1 MNSIALPA
9 EKRWRI
15 ELADAS
21 SHRSQ
26 PPGLHGDLST
36 AGAMSGL
43 PFRLLAD
50 APAVSDLSTGTELT
64 AAQLFNAKSIRYGR
78 ADRSSYP

>member
-9 EKRWRI
+9 EKRWRS

-26 PPGLHGDLST
+26 PQVFTVIST

-43 PFRLLAD
+43 PFRLLLAD
-50 APAVSDLSTGTELT
+50 APAVSDLSTGTELDCCAT
-64 AAQLFNAKSIRYGR
+64 L
-78 ADRSSYP
+78 